1 MWRFETL
8 PIHLWYNVVSLT
20 SNNIKIVVIINCQIR
35 WNCEEKFCW
44 SDVMSTD
51 SFHKFRSIQWTAL
64 SSTFN
69 ICVALRSKRDLNIS
83 KIYQKRSIF
92 RLDKGIKLHLCLE
105 AFVVEISRIQESGS
119 GGIAGLSKNLAW
131 YEKSGR

>member
-1 MWRFETL
+1 MRRNFADQMSCL
-8 PIHLWYNVVSLT
+8 LIHFISLEAFNEQL
-20 SNNIKIVVIINCQIR
+20 SP
-35 WNCEEKFCW
+35 
-44 SDVMSTD
+44 
-51 SFHKFRSIQWTAL
+51 AL
-64 SSTFN
+64 F

-119 GGIAGLSKNLAW
+119 GGLAGLSKNLA
-131 YEKSGR
+131 